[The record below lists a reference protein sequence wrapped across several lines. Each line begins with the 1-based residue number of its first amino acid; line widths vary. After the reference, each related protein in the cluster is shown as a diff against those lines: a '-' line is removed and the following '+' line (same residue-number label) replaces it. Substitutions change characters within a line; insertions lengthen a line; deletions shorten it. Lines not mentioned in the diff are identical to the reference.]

1 MRLTKSTLVVFGLAL
16 AVTAFTVQAIG
27 KKHSSTSGSDATAAI
42 TEMENAS
49 VKADKA
55 GDSSF
60 VDKNYAENFS
70 GGSSWGKWETKQSI
84 LADMKDSKNNKMN
97 SEEISDLNVRLYGDT
112 TAIATYKSTYDS
124 VYHGEHRARTI
135 LSTDTFVRQDGSW
148 KQVASHS
155 SELAK

>member
-1 MRLTKSTLVVFGLAL
+1 MRLTKSTLVVLGLAL

-27 KKHSSTSGSDATAAI
+27 KKHGTPSGTDATATI

-55 GDSSF
+55 GDPSF
-60 VDKNYAENFS
+60 VEKNYAENFS
-70 GGSSWGKWETKQSI
+70 GGSSWGNWETKQSI
-84 LADMKDSKNNKMN
+84 LADMKDSKNNKTN
-97 SEEISDLNVRLYGDT
+97 SEEISDLKVRLYGD

-124 VYHGEHRARTI
+124 MYHGEHRARTI
-135 LSTDTFVRQDGSW
+135 LSTDTFARQDGSW
-148 KQVASHS
+148 KQVSSHS

>member
-1 MRLTKSTLVVFGLAL
+1 MRLTKSTLVFLAL
-16 AVTAFTVQAIG
+16 AVTVLTVPALAKGHG
-27 KKHSSTSGSDATAAI
+27 KAADADAAATI
-42 TEMENAS
+42 TQMENAS
-49 VKADKA
+49 VKADTA

-60 VDKNYAENFS
+60 VEKNYADNFS
-70 GGSSWGKWETKQSI
+70 GGSSWGNWETKQSI
-84 LADMKDSKNNKMN
+84 LADMKDSKSNKTN
-97 SEEISDLNVRLYGDT
+97 SEEISDLSVRIYGD

-124 VYHGEHRARTI
+124 MYHGEHRARTI

>member
-1 MRLTKSTLVVFGLAL
+1 MRFTKSIIVLSLTIAT
-16 AVTAFTVQAIG
+16 TAFSVLAFG
-27 KKHSSTSGSDATAAI
+27 KKAATPTDKNAVATI

-49 VKADKA
+49 VKADTD

-60 VDKNYAENFS
+60 VEKNYADNFS
-70 GGSSWGKWETKQSI
+70 GGSSWGNWETKQSI
-84 LADMKDSKNNKMN
+84 LSDMKDNKNNKTN
-97 SEEISDLNVRLYGDT
+97 SEVISDLNVRIYGD

-135 LSTDTFVRQDGSW
+135 LSTDTFARQDGSW

>member
-1 MRLTKSTLVVFGLAL
+1 MRFTKSTLVVLSLAL
-16 AVTAFTVQAIG
+16 ATIAFSALAFG
-27 KKHSSTSGSDATAAI
+27 KKAATTTDKSAVATI

-49 VKADKA
+49 VKADTD
-55 GDSSF
+55 GDSSY
-60 VDKNYAENFS
+60 VEKNYADNFS
-70 GGSSWGKWETKQSI
+70 GGSSWGNWETKQSI
-84 LADMKDSKNNKMN
+84 LADMKDNKNNKTN
-97 SEEISDLNVRLYGDT
+97 SEVISDLNVRIYGE

-135 LSTDTFVRQDGSW
+135 LSTDTFVRQGGSW

>member
-1 MRLTKSTLVVFGLAL
+1 M
-16 AVTAFTVQAIG
+16 G
-27 KKHSSTSGSDATAAI
+27 KKHGSANNADATATI

-60 VDKNYAENFS
+60 VEKNYADNFS
-70 GGSSWGKWETKQSI
+70 GGSSWGNWETKQSI
-84 LADMKDSKNNKMN
+84 LADMKDGKNNKTN

-112 TAIATYKSTYDS
+112 AIATYKSTYDS
-124 VYHGEHRARTI
+124 MYHGEHRARTI

>member
-1 MRLTKSTLVVFGLAL
+1 MRPTKSTLVVLCLAL
-16 AVTAFTVQAIG
+16 ATTALSTLAFG
-27 KKHSSTSGSDATAAI
+27 KKAGNTNDKNAVATI

-49 VKADKA
+49 VKADTA

-60 VDKNYAENFS
+60 IEKNYADNFS
-70 GGSSWGKWETKQSI
+70 GGSSWGNWQTKQSI
-84 LADMKDSKNNKMN
+84 LADMKDSKNNKTN
-97 SEEISDLNVRLYGDT
+97 SEEISDLSVRIYGE

-124 VYHGEHRARTI
+124 LYHGEHRARTI

>member
-1 MRLTKSTLVVFGLAL
+1 MRFTKSTIAVLGLAL

-27 KKHSSTSGSDATAAI
+27 KKHGPAAGMDATATI

-49 VKADKA
+49 VTADRA
-55 GDSSF
+55 GDASF
-60 VDKNYAENFS
+60 VEKNYADNFS
-70 GGSSWGKWETKQSI
+70 GGSSWGNWETKQSI
-84 LADMKDSKNNKMN
+84 LADMKDSKNNKTN
-97 SEEISDLNVRLYGDT
+97 SEEISDLKVRLYGD

-124 VYHGEHRARTI
+124 LYHGEHRSRTI
-135 LSTDTFVRQDGSW
+135 LSTDTFARQDGSW

>member
-1 MRLTKSTLVVFGLAL
+1 MRFTKSTLVVLSLAL
-16 AVTAFTVQAIG
+16 ATAFSVLAFG
-27 KKHSSTSGSDATAAI
+27 KKASTTTDKNAVATI
-42 TEMENAS
+42 TEMENAA
-49 VKADKA
+49 VKADTD

-60 VDKNYAENFS
+60 VEKNYADNFS
-70 GGSSWGKWETKQSI
+70 GGSSWGNWETKQSI
-84 LADMKDSKNNKMN
+84 LADMKDNKNNKTN
-97 SEEISDLNVRLYGDT
+97 SEVISDLNVRIYGE

-124 VYHGEHRARTI
+124 VHHGEHRARTI